1 MLETL
6 RSMDPL
12 TLSAIVGG
20 IFLLIIGVGIAI
32 FYAGGRH
39 RQLQTRITRIQT
51 GRRAVEKAVKEY
63 ENVRRTEG
71 ELRIKSLDKILRTI
85 VPRPAALRARLERTG
100 KNIPVSLYALW
111 NFILAGAFGF
121 LAMNVLGLGPLPS
134 LFVAIGAGLG
144 LPHKIIG
151 MMINKRKKRI
161 LNDFPEA
168 TDVLVRGL
176 KSGLPV
182 TESIRVV
189 GTEMKGPIAEEFL
202 RMSDSIRIGQNVD
215 EVMWESAR
223 RVDLPEFKFFVVSM
237 AIQRETGG
245 NLAETLQNLGDV
257 LRARR
262 QVKLKV
268 KAYSSE
274 AKASAYIIGVLPF
287 VIGGIVYSLN
297 EKYVMQLFTDD
308 RGHQMLAVGGV
319 WMMIG
324 IFTMAKMI
332 KFEV

>member
-1 MLETL
+1 MLDTL
-6 RSMDPL
+6 RQMDPIL
-12 TLSAIVGG
+12 LSALMFGLFALFVGG
-20 IFLLIIGVGIAI
+20 AIAVY
-32 FYAGGRH
+32 FAGGSK
-39 RQLQTRITRIQT
+39 RQLQDRISRIQT
-51 GRRAVEKAVKEY
+51 GRRAVDNAVKKFDS
-63 ENVRRTEG
+63 VRRSDG
-71 ELRIKSLDKILRTI
+71 EMKFKLLDTILRT
-85 VPRPAALRARLERTG
+85 VAPRPAKLRARLERTG
-100 KNIPVSLYALW
+100 KKIPISLYTLW
-111 NFILAGAFGF
+111 NLMIAGGFGF
-121 LAMNVLGLGPLPS
+121 LSLKILGMGPMPS
-134 LFVAIGAGLG
+134 VFVAIGAGIG
-144 LPHKIIG
+144 LPHFIIG
-151 MMINKRKKRI
+151 KMIAKRQKKI
-161 LNDFPEA
+161 LASFPEA

-189 GTEMKGPIAEEFL
+189 GTEMKGPIAEEFM
-202 RMSDSIRIGQNVD
+202 RMSDAIRIGQNID
-215 EVMWESAR
+215 EVMWASAT

-274 AKASAYIIGVLPF
+274 AKASAYIIGALPF
-287 VIGGIVYSLN
+287 VIALIVYTLN
-297 EKYVMQLFTDD
+297 EKYIMQLFIDD

-319 WMMIG
+319 WMAIG
-324 IFTMAKMI
+324 IATMMKMI

>member
-1 MLETL
+1 MMEVLQQMNPIL
-6 RSMDPL
+6 
-12 TLSAIVGG
+12 LSAIIFGFFALIVGAA
-20 IFLLIIGVGIAI
+20 IAI
-32 FYAGGRH
+32 YMAGGGK

-51 GRRAVEKAVKEY
+51 GRRSVENAVKEF
-63 ENVRRTEG
+63 ESVRNSDA
-71 ELRIKSLDKILRTI
+71 ELKIKSLDKILRTI
-85 VPRPAALRARLERTG
+85 VPRPAKLRARLQRTG
-100 KNIPVSLYALW
+100 KKIPISLYALW
-111 NFILAGAFGF
+111 NFIVGGGFGF
-121 LAMNVLGLGPLPS
+121 ISLNMLGMGPLVS
-134 LFVAIGAGLG
+134 MFVAIGAGIG
-144 LPHKIIG
+144 LPHMLIG
-151 MMINKRKKRI
+151 MMIKKRKKKI
-161 LNDFPEA
+161 LASFPEA

-189 GTEMKGPIAEEFL
+189 GSEMKGPIADEFM
-202 RMSDSIRIGQNVD
+202 RMSDAIRIGQNID
-215 EVMWESAR
+215 EVMWATAS

-274 AKASAYIIGVLPF
+274 AKASAYIIGCLPF
-287 VIGGIVYSLN
+287 VIGMIVYTLN
-297 EKYVMQLFTDD
+297 EKYIMQLFLDE

-319 WMMIG
+319 WMAIG
-324 IFTMAKMI
+324 IATMAKMI